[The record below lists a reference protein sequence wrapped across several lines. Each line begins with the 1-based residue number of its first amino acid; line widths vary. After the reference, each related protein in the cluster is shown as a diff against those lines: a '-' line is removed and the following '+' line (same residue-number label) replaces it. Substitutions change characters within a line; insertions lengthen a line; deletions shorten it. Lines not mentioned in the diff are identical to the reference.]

1 MKKNKGQLIVEM
13 MVAVSLLVI
22 GLLGIFAVLSQS
34 LGLNRVAANQYVAAN
49 LAAEGIEVV
58 KNIIDSNFINDEPWN
73 LGLETQGV
81 EYTVSYDSTS
91 LSLENENEPL
101 RFDEEDGVY
110 GYGGG
115 TETQFR
121 RVITIEN
128 SEDLTE
134 IKVTSRV
141 YWKDRGGIDFDIV
154 LEDRFR
160 NWRQ

>member
-58 KNIIDSNFINDEPWN
+58 KNIIDANFITDEAWN
-73 LGLETQGV
+73 RGLETNG

-128 SEDLTE
+128 SGDLTE